1 MFSKVIIASDSF
13 KGTISSVRAGEL
25 AAEAIHER
33 YPDCETVIIP
43 IADGGEGTTECFIRA
58 QGFERR
64 TCVIH
69 PQVCAR
75 SECPTNLHEYEIT
88 SEKKI
93 YEGDVQCQEC
103 PIISKKGVEA
113 FYAVKGEAAVIE
125 MAVAAGLNKDPN
137 KRDIMH
143 SSTYGVGEMIAD
155 AVRGGAKNIL
165 IGLGGSGTNDGGC
178 GMAAALGVRFLS
190 KKGVSYVPTG
200 ATLSDLGSIDT
211 TEADKLLEGVSF
223 TAMCDVTNPLCGKR
237 GAAHVFGPQK
247 GATPEQVEELDEGLR
262 HLAEVMERD
271 CAGRHDAHTSNAA
284 DEVESDTPYSTE
296 YRYLAELGYP
306 EEESDGQ
313 RSKRTIADM
322 PGAGAAGGMGAGCSV
337 FLKAR
342 RCSGIDAILDLTG
355 FNTAIKGADAVI
367 TGEGRLDSQSLGG
380 KVISGISRRTAKAKV
395 PLVVIAGTAET
406 GDADIS
412 SFGVRALYETNYL
425 HKPFEEIKDNAE
437 QDYSAAVM
445 RFINDCEHED

>member
-1 MFSKVIIASDSF
+1 MFSKVIVASDSF

-25 AAEAIHER
+25 ASKAIHER

-69 PQVCAR
+69 PTVCAR

-88 SEKKI
+88 SEKMI

-103 PIISKKGVEA
+103 PLVSKKGIPA
-113 FYAVKGEAAVIE
+113 FYAVKGDAAVIE
-125 MAVAAGLNKDPN
+125 MAVAAGLSKDPD

-178 GMAAALGVRFLS
+178 GMAAALGVKFLS
-190 KKGVSYVPTG
+190 IKGVSYVPTG
-200 ATLSDLGSIDT
+200 ATLSDIGSIDT
-211 TEADKLLEGVSF
+211 TEADRLLEGVSF
-223 TAMCDVTNPLCGKR
+223 TAMCDVNNPLCGKR

-247 GATPEQVEELDEGLR
+247 GATPEQVEELDAGLR

-271 CAGRHDAHTSNAA
+271 CSGRHEARALEGAEELTA
-284 DEVESDTPYSTE
+284 ETPYSTE
-296 YRYLAELGYP
+296 YRYLAELAYP
-306 EEESDGQ
+306 EDETGET

-355 FNTAIKGADAVI
+355 FNAAIKNADAVI
-367 TGEGRLDSQSLGG
+367 TGEGRLDPQSLGG
-380 KVISGISRRTAKAKV
+380 KVIFGISKRTAKAKV
-395 PLVVIAGTAET
+395 PLIVIAGTAET
-406 GDADIS
+406 EGADIAS
-412 SFGVRALYETNYL
+412 YGVDALYETNYL
-425 HKPFEEIKDNAE
+425 HKPFEEIRDNAE
-437 QDYSAAVM
+437 QDYIAAVE
-445 RFINDCEHED
+445 RFLNDRAQDD